1 MYDGAIKSQREVNSM
16 CDMDDRSIIE
26 LYFARNEQAIK
37 ETADKYGKLCHGIA
51 RGVLG
56 NAQDAEECVND
67 AYLGIWNAIPPTRP
81 DDLCA
86 FVCRVVRNLSLKRL
100 RALTRQKCS
109 RDVVVSLSELEEI
122 LPDEAVDGRE
132 GEIAAAISAFL
143 REQSVDVRGVFV
155 RKYYFFDS
163 VSAISKR
170 YGFSQSKVKSM
181 LYHTREKLRVYL
193 TKEGIEI

>member
-1 MYDGAIKSQREVNSM
+1 MLEI
-16 CDMDDRSIIE
+16 DDRSVIE
-26 LYFARNEQAIK
+26 LYFARDERAIAQ
-37 ETADKYGKLCHGIA
+37 TQQKYGKLCLRLA
-51 RGVLG
+51 RNILG

-67 AYLGIWNAIPPTRP
+67 AYLGVWNAIPPTRP
-81 DDLCA
+81 DDFCA
-86 FVCRVVRNLSLKRL
+86 FVCRLTRNHALKRL

-109 RDVVVSLSELEEI
+109 REMTVSLSELEEI

-132 GEIAAAISAFL
+132 GEVAAAISAFL
-143 REQSVDVRGVFV
+143 REQSEDVRGVFI

-163 VSAISKR
+163 IDAIAKR

-181 LYHTREKLRVYL
+181 LYHTRNKLKEYL